1 MITIDQRGCGQGKT
15 TDGIYKRIHANKQQN
30 KKTLIV
36 VPSIKLQEQYVKDL
50 DYPIAIINS
59 QLYNS
64 DSNDFNTTIKAT
76 LHHMRKG
83 TDIII
88 ITHQAFT
95 KLPNDKTVKRKYDL
109 IIDEALDDI
118 IHKTDVISTN
128 NEVWKPDYDL
138 LNLFEFE
145 DETTEQIVNIT
156 TDDDEEWYQLHQFRE
171 PTDGLLNDSPSF
183 KSITDKN
190 YIHNVTSKGW
200 HILNGQDGGTAHII
214 STLNPEIL
222 KGYVSVYIAAAAF
235 YHTKMHHWMLFNEF
249 DFYTPKEYRFT
260 QHTGN
265 IKLFTSDNQKFN
277 WSNTKRKE
285 YPEILE
291 KYHNQVKKYSS
302 GDVLTIRNN
311 SETQHMGSIEK
322 RLNHNVHGMNDLQE
336 YTNISLESALIPDPQ
351 IKKFIIDKWLNKYNK
366 YDQNRHI
373 THMFSS
379 YLFYQVI
386 MRTSLRSRHYN
397 NERINIFVLDQNTG
411 VCLMDYFD
419 NITEIGEMDIT
430 TNVALKPRG
439 RPHNPLKLTK
449 QEKNKRYRDKKRTS
463 TEDF

>member
-15 TDGIYKRIHANKQQN
+15 TDGIYKRIHANTQQN

-36 VPSIKLQEQYVKDL
+36 VPSIKLQEQYKHDL
-50 DYPIAIINS
+50 DYPITLVNS
-59 QLYNS
+59 NIYNS
-64 DSNDFNTTIKAT
+64 DSSDFTTTIQACIY
-76 LHHMRKG
+76 HMKRG

-88 ITHQAFT
+88 ITHQSFT
-95 KLPNDKTVKRKYDL
+95 KLPQTGHRMKYDL

-118 IHKTDVISTN
+118 IHKTVVVSAN

-145 DETTEQIVNIT
+145 NETTEQIVNIT
-156 TDDDEEWYQLHQFRE
+156 SDDDIDWYQLHQFRE
-171 PTDGLLNDSPSF
+171 PSDGLLNDSPSF
-183 KSITDKN
+183 KNITDKN

-214 STLNPEIL
+214 SVLNPEVL
-222 KGYVSVYIAAAAF
+222 KGYSSVYIAAAAF
-235 YHTKMHHWMLFNEF
+235 YHTKMYHWLVFNEF
-249 DFYTPKEYRFT
+249 EFYTPKEYQFN
-260 QHTGN
+260 QHIGN

-291 KYHNQVKKYSS
+291 KYHKQVKQHSS

-311 SETQHMGSIEK
+311 SEQQHMGTIEK
-322 RLNHNVHGMNDLQE
+322 RLNHNVHGMNDLQQ
-336 YTNISLESALIPDPQ
+336 YSNISLESALIPDPHL
-351 IKKFIIDKWLNKYNK
+351 KKFIIDKWLAKYNK
-366 YDQNRHI
+366 YEQNRHI

-386 MRTSLRSRHYN
+386 MRTSLRSREYN

-411 VCLMDYFD
+411 VCLTDYFD

-430 TNVALKPRG
+430 SDISLKTRG
-439 RPHNPLKLTK
+439 RPINPLKLTK
-449 QEKNKRYRDKKRTS
+449 QERNKRYYEKKKGTI
-463 TEDF
+463 